1 MCVSVCGKCVYKW
14 VCKYVWMYNSLH
26 TCTCLYIGID
36 RCNIILDNYF
46 KFNYGPLKLKSIRK
60 IFNKIYYENFQNWYN
75 YNVFYMIQKREREI
89 QQQLELHEEDNIE
102 VQGNYQSLHDEA
114 SIREKKLKKVNCT
127 PVSNHISLV
136 YIYIYIIPIPIAL
149 FLVPIHSNSSLLFPS
164 FLSLYSSPLFYS
176 SSLFPFLIP
185 ILFLIPIPFLIPIL
199 IPHPYSHSS
208 SLFPFLIP
216 FLIPIPIPH
225 PYSHSSSL
233 FSFLISISI
242 PHPSSHSSSSFLFL
256 IHILIPPPYSHSLS
270 LFPFLIPILF
280 LIPFPIPIPHRYSH
294 SLSLFPFLCPI
305 PVTKEVRNSSDR
317 NIWLSW
323 WTNKK
328 KRRSYKR
335 IRRIR
340 KTNEI
345 TNSNNW

>member
-1 MCVSVCGKCVYKW
+1 
-14 VCKYVWMYNSLH
+14 
-26 TCTCLYIGID
+26 
-36 RCNIILDNYF
+36 
-46 KFNYGPLKLKSIRK
+46 
-60 IFNKIYYENFQNWYN
+60 
-75 YNVFYMIQKREREI
+75 MIQKREREI

-208 SLFPFLIP
+208 S
-216 FLIPIPIPH
+216 
-225 PYSHSSSL
+225 HSLS
-233 FSFLISISI
+233 
-242 PHPSSHSSSSFLFL
+242 PFLFL

-317 NIWLSW
+317 NI
-323 WTNKK
+323 
-328 KRRSYKR
+328 
-335 IRRIR
+335 
-340 KTNEI
+340 
-345 TNSNNW
+345 